1 MGPRASSTQ
10 GDPEALIK
18 AEKRLRLLGL
28 TAVICAG
35 PTGVH
40 RENMN
45 LHKSVNF
52 KDANKEILCT
62 CVKSFCKGHHRS
74 RAE

>member
-28 TAVICAG
+28 TAVKCAG

-45 LHKSVNF
+45 LHKSVR
-52 KDANKEILCT
+52 
-62 CVKSFCKGHHRS
+62 CKQGDSVHMCKKFLQGTS
-74 RAE
+74 QK